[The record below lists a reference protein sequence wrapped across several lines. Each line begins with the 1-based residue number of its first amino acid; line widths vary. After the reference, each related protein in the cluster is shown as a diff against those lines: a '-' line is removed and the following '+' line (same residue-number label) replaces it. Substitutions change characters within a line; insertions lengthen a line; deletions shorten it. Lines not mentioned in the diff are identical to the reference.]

1 MPGTQADSSL
11 SYTFIEMPICEDGYM
26 FNKKMTVTFENSA
39 PWLWEVPVLVILH
52 FLMEIWALFAV
63 YIYFS
68 YFMFCQIFMKEGR
81 R

>member
-52 FLMEIWALFAV
+52 FLMEIWVLLCSLHLFLLLYV
-63 YIYFS
+63 LS
-68 YFMFCQIFMKEGR
+68 NLHER

>member
-52 FLMEIWALFAV
+52 FLMEIWALLCSLHLFLLLYV
-63 YIYFS
+63 LS
-68 YFMFCQIFMKEGR
+68 NLHER